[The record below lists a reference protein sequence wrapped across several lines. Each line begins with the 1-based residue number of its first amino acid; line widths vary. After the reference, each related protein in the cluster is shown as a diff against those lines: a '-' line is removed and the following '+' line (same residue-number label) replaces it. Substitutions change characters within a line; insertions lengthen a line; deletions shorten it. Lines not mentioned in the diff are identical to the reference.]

1 MSHAACL
8 PLKSLGRGVRFRN
21 ITSVVSSQ
29 LPVISS
35 SNGYGPA
42 CGPLLLHRLKAGGA
56 SPRQLLTVESSN
68 SKLARRLNLR
78 SEAFVH
84 VAQASVFDN
93 DRSSAGGFAGGCC
106 GGRDALCERH
116 SMVERQHGA
125 AFFGGISR
133 RPDPDQGQ
141 LCGQY

>member
-35 SNGYGPA
+35 SKGYGPA
-42 CGPLLLHRLKAGGA
+42 RGPLLLRRLRGGGA

-68 SKLARRLNLR
+68 SKLSTRSDLRLQACIHL
-78 SEAFVH
+78 
-84 VAQASVFDN
+84 AQAGLFDQ
-93 DRSSAGGFAGGCC
+93 DRSFAERMAGA
-106 GGRDALCERH
+106 
-116 SMVERQHGA
+116 
-125 AFFGGISR
+125 
-133 RPDPDQGQ
+133 
-141 LCGQY
+141 

>member
-35 SNGYGPA
+35 SKGYGPA
-42 CGPLLLHRLKAGGA
+42 CGPLLLRRLKAGGA

-68 SKLARRLNLR
+68 SKLAKR
-78 SEAFVH
+78 STLPLEAFVD
-84 VAQASVFDN
+84 VAQAALFD
-93 DRSSAGGFAGGCC
+93 DRSE
-106 GGRDALCERH
+106 ERR
-116 SMVERQHGA
+116 VG
-125 AFFGGISR
+125 
-133 RPDPDQGQ
+133 
-141 LCGQY
+141 